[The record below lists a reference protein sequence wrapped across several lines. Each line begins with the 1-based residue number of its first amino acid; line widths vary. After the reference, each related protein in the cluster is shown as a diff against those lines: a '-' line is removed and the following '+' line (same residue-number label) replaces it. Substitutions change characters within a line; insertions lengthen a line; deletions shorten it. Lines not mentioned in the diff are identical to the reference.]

1 MQRKSIIAV
10 NFKSVR
16 PQISFTVFSCLFLL
30 GALIGSIFICNSSSL
45 SEYTRQTVKS
55 FIDIREDGQFWPM
68 LQNALLLSLPL
79 YLVVFLCGTSFI
91 GCVISPFV
99 LAYYGFRYGGMA
111 GYLYSTYKLDGI
123 MFNALLL
130 IPAVL
135 VGAFGLIYITK
146 ESFYFSLILSRICVK
161 NSGAANIYS
170 EFKSYCIKCAFLLIF
185 VVISTVVDL
194 ASSAMFMRFFNF

>member
-1 MQRKSIIAV
+1 MQRKSIISL
-10 NFKSVR
+10 NLKTIK
-16 PQISFTVFSCLFLL
+16 PQVHFAIFSAIFLL
-30 GALIGSIFICNSSSL
+30 GVLLGSVFVCNSASL
-45 SEYTRQTVKS
+45 SEYAKQAVNDL
-55 FIDIREDGQFWPM
+55 IDIRKYGQFWPM
-68 LQNALLLSLPL
+68 LQNAVLLSLPL
-79 YLVVFLCGTSFI
+79 YFVAFLCGTSFI

-99 LAYYGFRYGGMA
+99 LAFYGFRYGCMA
-111 GYLYSTYKLDGI
+111 GFLYVSYKLDGI

-146 ESFYFSLILSRICVK
+146 ESFNFSLVLSRICVK

-185 VVISTVVDL
+185 VAISTVIDL
-194 ASSAMFMRFFNF
+194 AASAMFMRFFNF